1 MPLSVSANKRLPKGK
16 MTENRAEPGE
26 RIALKVLGVCWGW
39 GGGGG
44 GGEKGEAKSG
54 DSETGDRKLR
64 SLCTRHS

>member
-1 MPLSVSANKRLPKGK
+1 MSCDSRFSQI
-16 MTENRAEPGE
+16 M
-26 RIALKVLGVCWGW
+26 ALKYLAFV

-44 GGEKGEAKSG
+44 GGGEEKGEAKSG